1 MSMSI
6 DLYYILFPRLALY
19 ISTPKDHFIFHSRF
33 ERLTIFYVT

>member
-19 ISTPKDHFIFHSRF
+19 ISTPKDHFIFRSRF